1 MISSGVMVSSG
12 SAVSSFKGVMP
23 RFGECVMGPQ
33 ELTAAPA
40 FHLPDTLAR
49 VEGFGLV
56 RAPRFPVPF
65 GSWPEEGKTRPVSA
79 HGSS

>member
-1 MISSGVMVSSG
+1 
-12 SAVSSFKGVMP
+12 
-23 RFGECVMGPQ
+23 MGPQ

-40 FHLPDTLAR
+40 FYLPDTLAR